1 MPVSCPTPAGKA
13 TPKSVWKAA
22 LSALRAADTST
33 YRVQS
38 ETALPEG
45 HLTLSRS
52 AKVDAPRRQGEFS
65 GSVAI
70 QEGGKSPTKDT
81 VTVVVDG
88 DEAFLQAASWTGD
101 RKGRWMRLTE
111 ASSEEAGIPFDV
123 TFDTLPAELVDFVP
137 HGVKEQYG
145 STWVSG
151 RIPARAA
158 LSALGLGH
166 LLLKD
171 RALADSVS
179 GTVGA
184 AARLGNNGCLEY
196 VEVLGDTSRVK
207 GSSTKVPADV
217 LEGLVRSSYA
227 RIFISSVGTPQTI
240 VVPPADSLID
250 PGPRA

>member
-1 MPVSCPTPAGKA
+1 VPVSCPTPVGKA
-13 TPKSVWKAA
+13 TPESVWKAA

-45 HLTLSRS
+45 RLTLSRS
-52 AKVDAPRRQGEFS
+52 TKVDATRRLGEFS

-70 QEGGKSPTKDT
+70 QGGTSPTKDS

-88 DEAFLQAASWTGD
+88 DEAYLQAASWTGD
-101 RKGRWMRLTE
+101 RKGKWMRLPE
-111 ASSEEAGIPFDV
+111 ASSEDAEVPFEV
-123 TFDTLPAELVDFVP
+123 TLDTLPAELVDFVP
-137 HGVKEQYG
+137 HGVKEEYG
-145 STWVSG
+145 STLVFG
-151 RIPARAA
+151 RIPAPAA

-171 RALADSVS
+171 RALADSLS
-179 GTVGA
+179 GTLGA
-184 AARLGNNGCLEY
+184 TARLGNNGCLES
-196 VEVLGDTSRVK
+196 VTLSGQNSRVK
-207 GSSTKVPADV
+207 GSSTKVPAGI
-217 LEGLVRSSYA
+217 LEALVRSSYA
-227 RIFISSVGTPQTI
+227 RIFISSVGVPQTV